1 MLVLPYLEFFKCLKQ
16 CDPRYKCLPSEEDWK
31 FATKIFDKL
40 ETFFSVT
47 ELFLGT
53 QYPTSNI
60 YFPKVFEIRLALR
73 SQLTST
79 CDVIQGKEKNMII
92 KFDKYWGSING
103 VMAIRD
109 VLDPRHKMALLNY
122 FFPLM
127 YEEDA
132 PKELEKVT
140 KLCQSLVNE
149 IKQGIKLIRV

>member
-1 MLVLPYLEFFKCLKQ
+1 
-16 CDPRYKCLPSEEDWK
+16 
-31 FATKIFDKL
+31 
-40 ETFFSVT
+40 
-47 ELFLGT
+47 
-53 QYPTSNI
+53 
-60 YFPKVFEIRLALR
+60 
-73 SQLTST
+73 
-79 CDVIQGKEKNMII
+79 MII

>member
-60 YFPKVFEIRLALR
+60 YFPKVSEIRLALR
-73 SQLTST
+73 SWQTST
-79 CDVIQGKEKNMII
+79 CDVIQGMATNMVL
-92 KFDKYWGSING
+92 KFDKYWGLING
-103 VMAIRD
+103 LMAIGI
-109 VLDPRHKMALLNY
+109 VLDPRYKMTLLNY
-122 FFPLM
+122 FFLLM